1 MRFALDSSHQDFAA
15 SIDALLT
22 KSDMPAVIRSWND
35 GDTEPGK
42 KLWQRLSETGV
53 NGLVISEEHDGLGA
67 DAVDLV
73 VALEQ
78 LGRHA
83 VPGPVV
89 ETIAVAP
96 TLLASVAP
104 ERLSAL
110 AEGSLATVA
119 APPRTPFALDADAVD
134 LVLLAQDGAV
144 SLGVPGEAKASV
156 DLSRKLYAVSAGE
169 SLGSADFS
177 AAFDM
182 GALATAAQL
191 QGLGQ
196 TLLEVTTE
204 YAKQRKQFGKVIGQF
219 QAMKHHLA
227 EVAVSLEMARPL
239 LHGAALSVR
248 DQSADASRDISAAK
262 VACGGCCVQGRS
274 RRTPGSRR
282 HRLHD
287 GTRSLLVAHQG
298 TGAAHPRGA
307 HRPSIAHASSKRWLH
322 HEHRHRRP
330 GSIARIGT
338 RSPEQ
343 AFRLRCRPRRHH
355 HRDRLRRR
363 FVEQAVR
370 ADRRR
375 RVGDSGGV
383 RRRRSRFG
391 RGTRGPGGIGPHAD
405 PVTDAGFGDSC
416 RTGTAA
422 FR

>member
-22 KSDMPAVIRSWND
+22 KSDMPAVIRAWND
-35 GDTEPGK
+35 GDTAPGK
-42 KLWQRLSETGV
+42 KVWQRLAETGV
-53 NGLVISEEHDGLGA
+53 NGLVIAEEHDGLGA
-67 DAVDLV
+67 DAIDLV
-73 VALEQ
+73 VAIEQ

-89 ETIAVAP
+89 ETIAVVP

-119 APPRTPFALDADAVD
+119 APPHTPFALDANSVD
-134 LVLLAQDGAV
+134 LVLLAQGGAV
-144 SLGVPGEAKASV
+144 NLGVAGEAKASV
-156 DLSRKLYAVSAGE
+156 DLSRKLFEVTAGE

-196 TLLEVTTE
+196 TLLEISTE

-248 DQSADASRDISAAK
+248 DGSADASRDISAAK
-262 VACGGCCVQGRS
+262 VACGDAAYQAARVGLQVHGAIGYTMEHDLSLWLTKVRALLTAWGTPAMHRS
-274 RRTPGSRR
+274 RVV
-282 HRLHD
+282 D
-287 GTRSLLVAHQG
+287 SLV
-298 TGAAHPRGA
+298 
-307 HRPSIAHASSKRWLH
+307 SVS
-322 HEHRHRRP
+322 
-330 GSIARIGT
+330 
-338 RSPEQ
+338 
-343 AFRLRCRPRRHH
+343 
-355 HRDRLRRR
+355 
-363 FVEQAVR
+363 
-370 ADRRR
+370 
-375 RVGDSGGV
+375 
-383 RRRRSRFG
+383 
-391 RGTRGPGGIGPHAD
+391 
-405 PVTDAGFGDSC
+405 
-416 RTGTAA
+416 
-422 FR
+422 

>member
-42 KLWQRLSETGV
+42 KLWQRLAETGV

-156 DLSRKLYAVSAGE
+156 DLSRKLYEVSAGE

-262 VACGGCCVQGRS
+262 VACGDAAYKAARVGLQVHGAIGYTMEHDLSLWLTKVRALLTAWG
-274 RRTPGSRR
+274 TPSE
-282 HRLHD
+282 HRA
-287 GTRSLLVAHQG
+287 RVVEALVA
-298 TGAAHPRGA
+298 
-307 HRPSIAHASSKRWLH
+307 S
-322 HEHRHRRP
+322 
-330 GSIARIGT
+330 
-338 RSPEQ
+338 
-343 AFRLRCRPRRHH
+343 
-355 HRDRLRRR
+355 
-363 FVEQAVR
+363 
-370 ADRRR
+370 
-375 RVGDSGGV
+375 
-383 RRRRSRFG
+383 
-391 RGTRGPGGIGPHAD
+391 
-405 PVTDAGFGDSC
+405 
-416 RTGTAA
+416 
-422 FR
+422 